1 MAGALAV
8 ILDYEMTFE
17 MEAGVGKLKE
27 TVCDDFI
34 DSSKQPRLPALG
46 VL

>member
-1 MAGALAV
+1 MAGALAAL
-8 ILDYEMTFE
+8 LDYEVTFE
-17 MEAGVGKLKE
+17 MEASVGKLKE
-27 TVCDDFI
+27 PVCDDFI